1 MVIEKILYVALL
13 ANLIGTF
20 YYCRDILKG
29 HTKPNLVTWL
39 LWALIPFLGV
49 FFQIKAGAGLSVL
62 PILMD
67 GLNCIII
74 ILFSLWNKN
83 NYWKI
88 RELDIVCGIFAS
100 LALIFYVFTHNS
112 AISILFAI
120 LADLLAAIPTI
131 IKSWRFPE
139 TETWIVYL
147 MAALANIFGLLIIK
161 NWSFSIYSL
170 GIYFVLMNLVIIFA
184 IFHKRIFKK
193 VISF

>member
-1 MVIEKILYVALL
+1 MLIEKILYVALL

-20 YYCRDILKG
+20 YYCRDILSG
-29 HTKPNLVTWL
+29 HTKPNLVTWF

-67 GLNCIII
+67 GFNCVVIII
-74 ILFSLWNKN
+74 FSLWNKN

-88 RELDIVCGIFAS
+88 GRLDIVCGIFAF
-100 LALIFYVFTHNS
+100 LALILYVFTHNS

-120 LADLLAAIPTI
+120 LADFLAAIPTI
-131 IKSWRFPE
+131 AKSWRFPE

-147 MAALANIFGLLIIK
+147 IAALTNIFGLLIIK
-161 NWSFSIYSL
+161 NWIFSIYSL

-184 IFHKRIFKK
+184 IHHKKIFRKA
-193 VISF
+193 IS